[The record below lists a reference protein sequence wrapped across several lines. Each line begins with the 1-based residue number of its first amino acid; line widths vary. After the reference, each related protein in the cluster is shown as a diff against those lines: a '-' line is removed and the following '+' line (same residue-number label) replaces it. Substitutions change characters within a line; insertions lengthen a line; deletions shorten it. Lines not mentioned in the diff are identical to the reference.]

1 MELRP
6 RNKAIEVVDLEKEVG
21 FNSDEEPFTIPSD
34 DDLVDPEFQG
44 DEDVEED
51 EEEVGANDDLPVPVP
66 VLAPV
71 PLANVNLRRAST
83 KRKKPGPSR
92 EKDVLLW
99 EIWEKDQKRWI
110 DEHMTEDV
118 NLDQQNAVIAETAE
132 APSDLIMPLLRY
144 QKEFLAWA
152 SKQELSVRGGIL
164 ADEMGMGKTIQAIS
178 LVLARREVDR
188 AQFGEAVGCTLVLC
202 PLVAVS
208 QWLNEIVRFTSPGS
222 TKVLVYYGAKRE
234 KNIKEFMNYDFVL
247 TTYSTVESE
256 YRRHMMPPRVQCAYC
271 SKLFYPKK
279 LSIHLRYFCGPLAV
293 RTAKQSKQK
302 SKKSTASYSKQGKEA
317 DAVKDKNLKKSKK
330 KSKQP
335 VEEDDL
341 GSDDREK
348 SLLHSIKWNRIILD
362 EAHYIKERRSNTA
375 RAVFALEATY
385 RWALSG
391 TPLQNRVGELYSL
404 IRFLQILPYSY
415 YFCKDCDCR
424 ILDYMAHQS
433 CPSCPHNTVRHFCWW
448 NKYVAKPVTLHGS
461 FGMGKRAMILLKHK
475 VLKDILL
482 RRTKLGRAADLAL
495 PPRIISLRRDSLD
508 VKEADYYES
517 LYKDS
522 QAEFNTYIQAGTLM
536 NNYAH
541 IFDLLTRLRQA
552 VDHPYLVVYSNS
564 SGANANLLD
573 ENKTEQECGLC
584 HDPAEDYVVTSC
596 AHVFCKACLIG
607 FSTSLGKV
615 TCPTCSKLLT
625 VDWTTKAD
633 TEPQASKTTL
643 KGFRASSILNR
654 IKLNDFQTSTKIEA
668 LREEIRF
675 MVERDGS
682 AKAIVFSQFTSF
694 LDLINYTLGKCGVSC
709 VQLVGSMTMAARDTA
724 INKFKDDPDCRVFLM
739 SLKAGGVALNLT
751 VASHVFMMDPWWNPA
766 VERQAQDRIHRIG
779 QYKPIRIVRF
789 IIENTV
795 EERILRLQKKKELV
809 FEGTVGGSQEAIG
822 KLTEADMR
830 FLFTT

>member
-1 MELRP
+1 MELRSGD
-6 RNKAIEVVDLEKEVG
+6 KARLPPSNEAENLGEEVD
-21 FNSDEEPFTIPSD
+21 FNSDEEPYAPSSSD
-34 DDLVDPEFQG
+34 SDSVDSEFQG
-44 DEDVEED
+44 ED
-51 EEEVGANDDLPVPVP
+51 EEVDAGDDDDDVPNPVPAP
-66 VLAPV
+66 VLAPL
-71 PLANVNLRRAST
+71 PIVNLPIAGT
-83 KRKKPGPSR
+83 KRKRPGKR
-92 EKDVLLW
+92 GKKDVLLW
-99 EIWEKDQKRWI
+99 EVWEEEDQRWI
-110 DEHMTEDV
+110 DEHLTEDV
-118 NLDQQNAVIAETAE
+118 DLDQQNAVIAETLE
-132 APSDLIMPLLRY
+132 PPPDLIMPLLRY

-152 SKQELSVRGGIL
+152 SKQEQSVAGGIL

-188 AQFGEAVGCTLVLC
+188 ARFGKAVGCTLVLC

-208 QWLNEIVRFTSPGS
+208 QWSNEIDRFTSPGS
-222 TKVLVYYGAKRE
+222 TKVLVYHGAKRE
-234 KNIKEFMNYDFVL
+234 KNVKELMKYDFVL
-247 TTYSTVESE
+247 TTYSTAENE
-256 YRRHMMPPRVQCAYC
+256 FRRCMMSPKVQCEYC
-271 SKLFYPKK
+271 DKSFYPKN
-279 LSIHLRYFCGPLAV
+279 LTIHHKYHCGPSAV
-293 RTAKQSKQK
+293 KTEKQSKQN
-302 SKKSTASYSKQGKEA
+302 KKNSTATSSKQANVKE
-317 DAVKDKNLKKSKK
+317 KRSRKKA
-330 KSKQP
+330 KQTL
-335 VEEDDL
+335 EEDQC
-341 GSDDREK
+341 GPVDREK
-348 SLLHSIKWNRIILD
+348 SLLHSVKWNRIILD

-375 RAVFALEATY
+375 KAVFALEATY

-404 IRFLQILPYSY
+404 IRFLQIRPYSY
-415 YFCKDCDCR
+415 YFCKDCDCK
-424 ILDYMAHQS
+424 ILDYIAHKS
-433 CPSCPHNTVRHFCWW
+433 CPSCPHNAVRHFCWW
-448 NKYVAKPVTLHGS
+448 NKNVAKPIATYGNLDL
-461 FGMGKRAMILLKHK
+461 GKRAMILLKHK

-495 PPRIISLRRDSLD
+495 PPRIISLRRDALD
-508 VKEADYYES
+508 IKEFDYYES

-522 QAEFNTYIQAGTLM
+522 EAEFNTYIQAGTLM

-552 VDHPYLVVYSNS
+552 VDHPYLVVYSS
-564 SGANANLLD
+564 SRGTNANLLED
-573 ENKTEQECGLC
+573 NKNESSECGLC
-584 HDPAEDYVVTSC
+584 HEPAEEHVVTSC
-596 AHVFCKACLIG
+596 GHVFCKACLIG
-607 FSTSLGKV
+607 FSTSSEKV
-615 TCPTCSKLLT
+615 TCPTCSEPLT
-625 VDWTTKAD
+625 VDWTTKAG
-633 TEPQASKTTL
+633 TEHQTRKTTL
-643 KGFRASSILNR
+643 KGFRASSIINR

-709 VQLVGSMTMAARDTA
+709 VQLVGSMSMAARDAA
-724 INKFKDDPDCRVFLM
+724 INKFKEDPDCRVFLM

-795 EERILRLQKKKELV
+795 EERILKLQEKKELV

-822 KLTEADMR
+822 KLTEQDMR